1 MATASELREMSVEEL
16 GHQLDS
22 TRQELFR
29 LRFQASTEKLEAPSN
44 LKKLRRD
51 VARILTAR
59 NERARQESA
68 AAATAAP
75 TATAA

>member
-16 GHQLDS
+16 GHQLNS

-51 VARILTAR
+51 VARILTIR
-59 NERARQESA
+59 HERERSEAVA
-68 AAATAAP
+68 AA
-75 TATAA
+75 